1 MCFVKNCALNHM
13 HVYKS
18 GAFPTTRA
26 LTQEI
31 VKFLQF
37 LQENRKRNDFH
48 LKQVEEGFK
57 HKKKKFKQ
65 VEDFKK

>member
-1 MCFVKNCALNHM
+1 MCFVKHYALNHM
-13 HVYKS
+13 HVHKS
-18 GAFPTTRA
+18 DAFPTTRA

-31 VKFLQF
+31 VKFLQA

>member
-1 MCFVKNCALNHM
+1 MSFVKHCALNNM
-13 HVYKS
+13 HVHKS

-31 VKFLQF
+31 VKFLEA
-37 LQENRKRNDFH
+37 LQENRKRKDFW

-57 HKKKKFKQ
+57 NKKNKSKL
-65 VEDFKK
+65 